1 MAKATTVSVLQ
12 KEGLLKIEKFTEKTC
27 AVVSFLIKFRFATLL
42 KKRQQQMY
50 CPVNSEKFLGTSFL
64 LTPLMVA
71 CLLLLNVISQSYLF
85 TFEF

>member
-1 MAKATTVSVLQ
+1 
-12 KEGLLKIEKFTEKTC
+12 
-27 AVVSFLIKFRFATLL
+27 
-42 KKRQQQMY
+42 MY